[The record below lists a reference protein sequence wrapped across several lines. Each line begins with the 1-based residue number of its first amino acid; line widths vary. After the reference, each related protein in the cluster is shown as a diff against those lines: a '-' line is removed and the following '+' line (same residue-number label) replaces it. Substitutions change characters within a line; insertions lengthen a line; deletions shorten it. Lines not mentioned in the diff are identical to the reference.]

1 MSFFWATAACCISER
16 KRNQDGGEGEREG
29 EDDFGAC
36 QDDDEHRA
44 QPKSNVRFGIT
55 DNNYPRAE
63 TSES

>member
-1 MSFFWATAACCISER
+1 MSFYRATAACRIIER
-16 KRNQDGGEGEREG
+16 KRNQDEGEGEGEG

-55 DNNYPRAE
+55 DNNYPRTE
-63 TSES
+63 TIES